1 MRPSRWA
8 LLLLLAL
15 ATPALTG
22 SVRCTTYEEKTIQ
35 RLQTLCD
42 DGTRA
47 VSTWNKTLERWDTTV
62 TPPPGQTYT
71 GSRHPKTRPWEG
83 RSR

>member
-8 LLLLLAL
+8 LLLRLAL
-15 ATPALTG
+15 ASPTLAG
-22 SVRCTTYEEKTIQ
+22 STRCLTYEEKTMQ

-47 VSTWNKTLERWDTTV
+47 VSTDNRTLERWDTVV
-62 TPPPGQTYT
+62 TPPATSPEWKIYR
-71 GSRHPKTRPWEG
+71 SLKTPR
-83 RSR
+83 R